1 MKSKLYLVVLFAM
14 LFGMIFTVAPMLTAP
29 AKAADAWAEDSPEE
43 EDAFGNIMK
52 TTFATI
58 DKVDFT
64 VPSANASC
72 DVKAKITFTDED
84 GESKITAVK
93 LQYFINGD
101 YTNINEVVM
110 SGGADGVYSSQLPAQ
125 PAGTK
130 VDFIIRIEDSN
141 GNVTSNSISSSSFMV
156 QAIPDMDNS
165 ADIVGD
171 NADII
176 GEAAGFDAD
185 NLYVSYN
192 VQGKIDGGTVDPPY
206 IQLYGVKVTNPDQ
219 EQGEGLMVGKL
230 WVNLPLAKEK
240 AVQDKFMPM
249 ILEQGAEV
257 VKKIGKEKI
266 DKVMQTGMLVLNI
279 QKLMGGNFAEG
290 LLFDADPDG
299 KIDGGKFVGSIKV
312 KALGDNP
319 SGYVRIIILTAAN
332 ASLDSF
338 MPIPLNCS
346 HFLTLYRSSY
356 GYTVK

>member
-1 MKSKLYLVVLFAM
+1 MKSKLFLVVMFAL
-14 LFGMIFTVAPMLTAP
+14 LFGMSFATAP
-29 AKAADAWAEDSPEE
+29 VFTNPAMAQDSWGDEAEE

-64 VPSANASC
+64 APAANGTC

-93 LQYFINGD
+93 IIYFVNGD
-101 YTNINEVVM
+101 YTKGNEASM
-110 SGGADGVYSSQLPAQ
+110 SGGADGVFSGQIPAQ
-125 PAGTK
+125 AAGTK
-130 VDFIIRIEDSN
+130 IDFIIRIEDSN
-141 GNVTSNSISSSSFMV
+141 GNVTSNTISSTTYQV
-156 QAIPDMDNS
+156 NAISDMDNS
-165 ADIVGD
+165 ADIVAD

-176 GEAAGFDAD
+176 GVSAGTDGTSLF
-185 NLYVSYN
+185 VSYN
-192 VQGKIDGGTVDPPY
+192 VQGKIDGGTIDPAY
-206 IQLYGVKVTNPDQ
+206 IQLYGIKITNPDQ

-240 AVQDKFMPM
+240 AVQEKFMPM
-249 ILEQGAEV
+249 ILEAGAEV

-266 DKVMQTGMLVLNI
+266 DNVMVTGMLVLNI

-290 LLFDADPDG
+290 LLFDAEPAG
-299 KIDGGKFVGSIKV
+299 KADGGKFSGSIKLA
-312 KALGDNP
+312 ALGDNP
-319 SGYVRIIILTAAN
+319 SGYVRVIVLTAAN

-346 HFLTLYRSSY
+346 HFLTLYKNSY